1 MGSVCC
7 PHLANKQPRRSSTN
21 PAAVGGIR
29 RVPEPVQP
37 TSERGQLAVYHRERT
52 EEQFQRIIK
61 QNNGKPKT
69 SAGGLSENINLT
81 NMKTTVVTK
90 NKEDGLENR
99 SYSRST
105 TVVTKSMK
113 LERTVSYLV

>member
-1 MGSVCC
+1 M
-7 PHLANKQPRRSSTN
+7 
-21 PAAVGGIR
+21 
-29 RVPEPVQP
+29 PEPVQP

-69 SAGGLSENINLT
+69 SADGLSENINLT
-81 NMKTTVVTK
+81 NMKTTVVSK